1 MLLQKLLRHL
11 NKSVIILLCL
21 VFSAA
26 TSAAAPGELR
36 SAEDDLAKA
45 QNDYYRALKS
55 GKASTPDEQARLR
68 EQIITPARQKIGEV
82 IQNAEQNFLKKYIGS
97 TTTRPPEQPEQNHEA
112 GAQYKFSGDQ
122 VVGTGGGP
130 EISRSPVPL
139 PVTPR
144 AKSREPEVV
153 IDGSQFPK
161 ELEFVKPKSTPSA
174 RPMEEPI
181 GLSPSRSGD
190 GVTEIEF
197 QPRMTPIPTKTP
209 RTKPSSA
216 PKLEFIRE

>member
-1 MLLQKLLRHL
+1 M
-11 NKSVIILLCL
+11 C
-21 VFSAA
+21 AG
-26 TSAAAPGELR
+26 APGELR

-55 GKASTPDEQARLR
+55 GKATTPDEQVRLR
-68 EQIITPARQKIGEV
+68 EQIITPARQKVGEV
-82 IQNAEQNFLKKYIGS
+82 IQNAEQNFLKKYIGP
-97 TTTRPPEQPEQNHEA
+97 TTTRLPEQA
-112 GAQYKFSGDQ
+112 DDSGAQYKFSGDQ
-122 VVGTGGGP
+122 VVGTGAGP
-130 EISRSPVPL
+130 EVSRSPVPL
-139 PVTPR
+139 PVMPR

-161 ELEFVKPKSTPSA
+161 ELEFVKPKSAPSA

-197 QPRMTPIPTKTP
+197 QPRTTPVPTNTP